1 MLAAAGEVLTRT
13 HVKHENLL
21 HEEKKM
27 VKSTSYASYKS
38 LEQPSIP
45 VNPVREKLEV

>member
-21 HEEKKM
+21 HEEKM